1 MARAAARHR
10 HLAAAAG
17 DAPSSQAAKRRCHRP
32 VKVYAPKKKK
42 GSGGYDESSTNA
54 LQLAVGGG
62 GGPATYWGFT
72 DLGPFPPRVAE
83 RRG

>member
-1 MARAAARHR
+1 MC
-10 HLAAAAG
+10 G
-17 DAPSSQAAKRRCHRP
+17 RCHRP

-62 GGPATYWGFT
+62 GAKGHAGKGSSIPRPQAGTATIELRDRLVRMLANTT
-72 DLGPFPPRVAE
+72 DP
-83 RRG
+83 